1 MKPSLTSLCHVLHD
15 LAAALETGRAEDV
28 LVVEARLAHVVA
40 EARAAVVAGRS
51 DEVRL
56 DEVRDHIATVRDQMA
71 RCRRLGAT
79 VPALLSVMYP
89 GQVGY
94 GPSAGR
100 GPAAP
105 VRSALTQ
112 VI

>member
-1 MKPSLTSLCHVLHD
+1 MKASLTALGQVLHD
-15 LAAALETGRAEDV
+15 LSAALEAGRADDV
-28 LVVEARLAHVVA
+28 LAVEARLADVVA
-40 EARAAVVAGRS
+40 EARAQALGARDAS
-51 DEVRL
+51 LRL
-56 DEVRDHIATVRDQMA
+56 DDLRDHIATVRDQMA

-94 GPSAGR
+94 GPTAGR
-100 GPAAP
+100 HSSVA